1 MEPPFVRQELFSLPS
16 WMADVETDEEE
27 NMKALLRALS
37 MIGETF
43 ARTFAV
49 TLFANTNTY
58 SNPRNRE
65 L

>member
-1 MEPPFVRQELFSLPS
+1 
-16 WMADVETDEEE
+16 
-27 NMKALLRALS
+27 MKALLKALS

-43 ARTFAV
+43 AQIFTV
-49 TLFANTNTY
+49 TLFADTNSY

>member
-1 MEPPFVRQELFSLPS
+1 
-16 WMADVETDEEE
+16 MADVEIDEEE

-43 ARTFAV
+43 ARTFSV

>member
-1 MEPPFVRQELFSLPS
+1 MRQELFSLPS